1 MKDNLAVKGI
11 DEQPEKYVHGR
22 KPRRIIPI
30 YCKGIGPFHA
40 HKEQKWGVWKRYRE
54 QSHADQAFET
64 ITKTGYMKEYF
75 EFSLTN
81 PDESL

>member
-1 MKDNLAVKGI
+1 MKNNLAIKGI
-11 DEQPEKYVHGR
+11 VEEPKHIPGR
-22 KPRRIIPI
+22 KARRVIPI
-30 YCKGIGPFHA
+30 YCKGIGPFHSGRD
-40 HKEQKWGVWKRYRE
+40 QKWSVWKRYRE
-54 QSHADQAFET
+54 QEHAQQAFDT